1 MSGPSCFTCTWLH
14 AGSPVG
20 SSPAACEPEGKRR
33 GAIAEGLWVNG
44 WASYHGTGSHCFR
57 APGIWVLFTEVTEKA
72 ARAQGA

>member
-1 MSGPSCFTCTWLH
+1 M
-14 AGSPVG
+14 V
-20 SSPAACEPEGKRR
+20 PAASRVHGFMQALQSVLLLLLASLKERGG